1 MGEVL
6 WLWVDDSNLLI
17 AWLVVLR
24 QGLTLEPRL
33 ALNSWKSSY
42 LRLPNAEVTSHHT
55 DLYLILIAWFYSTNL
70 QLVPFNGA
78 WSVDSSQ
85 LAPELLQVNTQKP
98 EAFCSCPEMG
108 EVILIS
114 SPSCLP
120 GEESINT
127 ARQAW
132 AFAAQCL
139 RLEDFLP
146 HSAPIVPHLL
156 GFLIEVG
163 FRPAR

>member
-98 EAFCSCPEMG
+98 EAFCSCPETG
-108 EVILIS
+108 EV
-114 SPSCLP
+114 
-120 GEESINT
+120 T
-127 ARQAW
+127 
-132 AFAAQCL
+132 
-139 RLEDFLP
+139 
-146 HSAPIVPHLL
+146 PHLFSQL
-156 GFLIEVG
+156 PSWGGIHQHCQTGVSLRCTVSAAWG
-163 FRPAR
+163 LPAPQCTNCAPSSRVFDRGWF